1 MTETPAK
8 RRTTWVLTDGKIG
21 MVSQAMGLA
30 EAVGFDIVEKT
41 IRPAAPWK
49 WLPASLW
56 PPGVSG
62 TAHPASGADSLD
74 GDPPDLIVS
83 CGRHAV
89 GPALWLKRRHRDR
102 CFLAHVQH
110 PRAKLSQFDLI
121 VAPAHDGLS
130 GPNVITVTGSLHRVT
145 PAKLEAAAERFRPR
159 FSNAPRPLVAVLIG
173 GNNSVYSLTESTVDA
188 LIANLTRLI
197 EAYGAGLLVTLSR
210 RTGEAPGQRIRDALK
225 DIAVDIWDDT
235 GENPYHAYL
244 GLADAIVVTCD
255 SVNMVSEAC
264 STGKPVYIVP
274 LPGEKNSKFAAFHDT
289 LVSAGTARFFDGTL
303 ETWTYEPLDDT
314 ARAAQEVRKRMGIG

>member
-8 RRTTWVLTDGKIG
+8 RRTTWVLTDGKMG

-30 EAVGFDIVEKT
+30 EAVGFDIVKKT

-56 PPGVSG
+56 PSG
-62 TAHPASGADSLD
+62 ASGVAAGADTID
-74 GDPPDLIVS
+74 GEPPDLVVS

-102 CFLAHVQH
+102 CFVAHVQH
-110 PRAKLSQFDLI
+110 PRAGLPDFDLI
-121 VAPAHDGLS
+121 VAPSHDGLS
-130 GPNVITVTGSLHRVT
+130 GANVIAVTGSLHGVT
-145 PAKLEAAAERFRPR
+145 PAKIEAAAARFAPR
-159 FSNAPRPLVAVLIG
+159 YSAAPRPLVAILIG
-173 GNNSVYSLTESTVDA
+173 GNNSVYTLTDKTVDT
-188 LIANLTRLI
+188 LIENLIHLA

-210 RTGEAPGQRIRDALK
+210 RTGEAAGHRLRAALK
-225 DIAVDIWDDT
+225 DIAVEIWDET

-255 SVNMVSEAC
+255 SVNMISEAC

-274 LPGEKNSKFAAFHDT
+274 LPGGESSKFAAFHDR
-289 LVSAGTARFFDGTL
+289 LVSAGTARFFDGRLDSWRYT
-303 ETWTYEPLDDT
+303 PLDDT
-314 ARAAQEVRKRMGIG
+314 TRAAREVRKRMGID